1 LNRAGAADESQGM
14 NRAIQI
20 VLSVVSTG
28 LCAIACATDGSRST
42 PSPAAMGDD
51 TATKDAAQAA
61 LELSWA
67 AKDVPA
73 PAEAP
78 KAGSVVRVGGDLK
91 VESNLDGETWR
102 SGRCLIEAPLPEGY
116 PAPTP
121 PGAIELKTYPIVR
134 RAEVSARGSTM
145 VGSNFAFWPLFNH
158 IKSRDIAMTSPV
170 EMDYRGMEA
179 DGNPYQLDESK
190 GEWTMS
196 FLYRQREQGPE
207 GKDGRV
213 VVRDNAQ
220 VTVLSVGVM
229 GPYGIGRVN
238 EGLPMLEAWLKAH
251 PEWER
256 AGDVRAFSYNGPQV
270 RNATKWSEVQLPVKR
285 VAQPASDPSS
295 TK

>member
-1 LNRAGAADESQGM
+1 
-14 NRAIQI
+14 
-20 VLSVVSTG
+20 VSTG

-51 TATKDAAQAA
+51 AATKDAAQAA
-61 LELSWA
+61 LEQSWA

-145 VGSNFAFWPLFNH
+145 VGMNFAFWPLFNH
-158 IKSRDIAMTSPV
+158 IKGRDIAMTSPV

-256 AGDVRAFSYNGPQV
+256 VGDVRAFSYNGPQV

-285 VAQPASDPSS
+285 VVPPVSEPSS